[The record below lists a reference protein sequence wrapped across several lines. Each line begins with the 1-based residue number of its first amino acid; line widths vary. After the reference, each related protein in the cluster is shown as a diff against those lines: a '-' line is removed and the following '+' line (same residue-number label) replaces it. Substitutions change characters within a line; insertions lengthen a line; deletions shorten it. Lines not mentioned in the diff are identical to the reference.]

1 MSNEEIKLQLDQIKD
16 VLNVLLKQMS
26 HMNNVPVNEYLK
38 TKEACKYMNM
48 SPNTFT
54 KMCVNHQIY
63 PKKIDGSHY
72 YSINDLKSVFN

>member
-1 MSNEEIKLQLDQIKD
+1 MSSEEIQEQLVQIND
-16 VLNVLLKQMS
+16 VLNVLLKIMS
-26 HMNNVPVNEYLK
+26 QMNNVPMNEFLK

>member
-1 MSNEEIKLQLDQIKD
+1 MSIEKIEEQLDQIKD

-26 HMNNVPVNEYLK
+26 QMNNVPMNEFLK

>member
-1 MSNEEIKLQLDQIKD
+1 MSIEKIEVQLDQIKD

-26 HMNNVPVNEYLK
+26 QMNNVPVNEYLK

-72 YSINDLKSVFN
+72 YSINDLKSVLN

>member
-1 MSNEEIKLQLDQIKD
+1 MSNEEIKLQLDQINEL
-16 VLNVLLKQMS
+16 LNVLVKKMNQ
-26 HMNNVPVNEYLK
+26 MNNVPMNDYLK

-72 YSINDLKSVFN
+72 YSIYDLKSVFN

>member
-1 MSNEEIKLQLDQIKD
+1 MSNEEIKEQLDQIKD

-26 HMNNVPVNEYLK
+26 QMNNVPMNEFLK

-72 YSINDLKSVFN
+72 YSINDLKSVFK

>member
-1 MSNEEIKLQLDQIKD
+1 MSIEKIEEQLDQIKD
-16 VLNVLLKQMS
+16 VLHVLLKQMS
-26 HMNNVPVNEYLK
+26 QMNNVPVNEFLK

>member
-1 MSNEEIKLQLDQIKD
+1 MSIENIEEQLDQIKE

-26 HMNNVPVNEYLK
+26 QMNNVPLNEYLK
-38 TKEACKYMNM
+38 TKEAREYMNM

-63 PKKIDGSHY
+63 PKKIDGSQY
-72 YSINDLKSVFN
+72 

>member
-1 MSNEEIKLQLDQIKD
+1 MSSEEIQEQLVQIND
-16 VLNVLLKQMS
+16 VLNVLLKIMS
-26 HMNNVPVNEYLK
+26 QMNNVPTNEYLK
-38 TKEACKYMNM
+38 TKEAREYMNM

>member
-1 MSNEEIKLQLDQIKD
+1 MSIEEIKEQLDQIENI
-16 VLNVLLKQMS
+16 LNVVLKILN
-26 HMNNVPVNEYLK
+26 HTNNVPFNEYLR
-38 TKEACKYMNM
+38 TKEACRFMNM

-54 KMCVNHQIY
+54 KMCVNYQIY

>member
-1 MSNEEIKLQLDQIKD
+1 MSIEKIEEQLDQIKD

-26 HMNNVPVNEYLK
+26 QMNNVPTNEFLK

>member
-1 MSNEEIKLQLDQIKD
+1 MSSEKIEEQLDQIKD
-16 VLNVLLKQMS
+16 ALNVLLKQMS
-26 HMNNVPVNEYLK
+26 QMNNVPMNEFLK

>member
-1 MSNEEIKLQLDQIKD
+1 MSIEKIEEQLDQIKD

-26 HMNNVPVNEYLK
+26 QMNNVPVNEFLK

-48 SPNTFT
+48 SPNTFI

>member
-1 MSNEEIKLQLDQIKD
+1 MSSEEIQEQLVQIND
-16 VLNVLLKQMS
+16 LLNVLLKIMS
-26 HMNNVPVNEYLK
+26 QMNNVPMNEFLK

>member
-1 MSNEEIKLQLDQIKD
+1 MSIENIEEQLDQIKD
-16 VLNVLLKQMS
+16 VLNVLLKKMS
-26 HMNNVPVNEYLK
+26 QMNNVPVNEFLK

>member
-1 MSNEEIKLQLDQIKD
+1 MSIEKIEEQLDQIKE

-26 HMNNVPVNEYLK
+26 QKDNVPVNEFLK

-72 YSINDLKSVFN
+72 YSISDLKSVFK

>member
-1 MSNEEIKLQLDQIKD
+1 MSNEEIKEQLDQIKD

-26 HMNNVPVNEYLK
+26 QMNNVPMNEFLK
-38 TKEACKYMNM
+38 TKEACKFMNM

-72 YSINDLKSVFN
+72 YSISDLKSVFK

>member
-1 MSNEEIKLQLDQIKD
+1 MSIEKIEVQLDQIKD

>member
-1 MSNEEIKLQLDQIKD
+1 MSIEKIEEQLDQIKD

-26 HMNNVPVNEYLK
+26 QMNNVPANEYLK
-38 TKEACKYMNM
+38 TKEACKFMNM

-54 KMCVNHQIY
+54 KVCVNHQIY